1 MMEKFILHSDMNHYF
16 AAVETVDHPEYADI
30 PMAVCGDPATRHGI
44 ILAKNDAAG
53 KYGVMTGESVYSAK
67 QKCPGLTLVNADYNK
82 YVRYAR
88 RSRALYAEYGTDV
101 IPYGLDEAWIVLKDD
116 VDSYEKAEE
125 LAFEIKERVKNEL
138 KLTASVGVSFN
149 YIFSKLASDLKKPDA
164 VTVLKKDD
172 LKTVIWNLPAFDLL
186 FVGPATRKRLKNMN
200 ILTIGDLA
208 RSDPALLKR
217 RFGKSGV
224 ALWQF
229 ANGDDSSF
237 DPKVP
242 ADMPF
247 KSFGN
252 TITLPK
258 DTASED
264 DLLLMLYILA
274 RAVTSRLIKHSLEA
288 RCIGINLKYGD
299 FTAIIRQITLDCH
312 TADEASIFLNAKLLF
327 EKNYVKDSPV
337 RSIGIHLSGLQ
348 DNRLGQLPLLP
359 EEESVPPDLKAV
371 IADLKKRLGDFKL
384 EKSAMSTEEDIGLN
398 IL

>member
-1 MMEKFILHSDMNHYF
+1 MGKFILHSDMNHYF
-16 AAVETVDHPEYADI
+16 AAVETIDHPEYNNI

-44 ILAKNDAAG
+44 ILAKNQIAQQR
-53 KYGVMTGESVYSAK
+53 GVMTGESVYSAK
-67 QKCPGLTLVNADYNK
+67 QKAPGLTLINADYNK
-82 YVRYAR
+82 YVHYAKLA
-88 RSRALYAEYGTDV
+88 RALYAEYGADV

-116 VDSYEKAEE
+116 VQSYDKATEI
-125 LAFEIKERVKNEL
+125 AFEIKQRVKNEL
-138 KLTASVGVSFN
+138 QLTASVGVSYN
-149 YIFSKLASDLKKPDA
+149 YIFSKLASDMKKPDA
-164 VTVLKKDD
+164 VTVLRKDD
-172 LKTVIWNLPAFDLL
+172 LKTVIWSIPAFELL
-186 FVGPATRKRLKNMN
+186 FVGPVTRKKLKNMN

-208 RSDPALLKR
+208 QCDPALLKR
-217 RFGKSGV
+217 RFGKSGI

-288 RCIGINLKYGD
+288 RCIGINLKYDD
-299 FTAIIRQITLDCH
+299 FTAMNRQVTLDNY
-312 TADEASIFLNAKLLF
+312 TADENQIFMSAKCLF
-327 EKNYVKDSPV
+327 DKNYAKSSPI
-337 RSIGIHLSGLQ
+337 RSIGIHLGDLR
-348 DNRLGQLPLLP
+348 DNRLSQLPLLS
-359 EEESVPPDLKAV
+359 EEESVPPDIKAL
-371 IADLKKRLGDFKL
+371 ISDLKERLGGFKL
-384 EKSAMSTEEDIGLN
+384 NQSAMTADEDI
-398 IL
+398 

>member
-1 MMEKFILHSDMNHYF
+1 MGKFILHSDMNHYF
-16 AAVETVDHPEYADI
+16 AAVETIGHPEYANI

-53 KYGVMTGESVYSAK
+53 ACGIMTGESVYSAK
-67 QKCPGLTLVNADYNK
+67 QKVPGLTLVNADYNK
-82 YVRYAR
+82 YVRYAKLA
-88 RSRALYAEYGTDV
+88 RALYAEYGVEV
-101 IPYGLDEAWIVLKDD
+101 IPYGLDEAWIVLKED
-116 VDSYEKAEE
+116 VSSYEKAAEI
-125 LAFEIKERVKNEL
+125 AFEIKERIKSKL
-138 KLTASVGVSFN
+138 KLTTSVGVSYN

-164 VTVLKKDD
+164 VTVLRKDD
-172 LKTVIWNLPAFDLL
+172 LKTVIWNIPAFELL
-186 FVGPATRKRLKNMN
+186 FVGPVTRKKLKNMN

-208 RSDPALLKR
+208 QSDPALLKR
-217 RFGKSGV
+217 RFGKSGI

-299 FTAIIRQITLDCH
+299 FTAIIRQTTLDRH
-312 TADEASIFLNAKLLF
+312 TADETLIFLNAKLLF

-337 RSIGIHLSGLQ
+337 RSIGIHLNDLQ
-348 DNRLGQLPLLP
+348 DNRFGQLSLLS
-359 EEESVPPDLKAV
+359 EEESVPPDIKAV
-371 IADLKKRLGDFKL
+371 IAELKERLGNFEL
-384 EKSAMSTEEDIGLN
+384 NTSAMTTDEDIGLN